1 MALNLNLKN
10 LPPYLQVVIKVVLPL
25 AVIVLFVVLIYIPK
39 NEEIKTLQ
47 AGIAKL
53 DNEIASSEV
62 KARKLEELKAENA
75 RLKTKLAELQEQ
87 LPEEKEVSTLLR
99 QISDLGLN
107 AGLEILLWRPEA
119 KKPDP
124 GGLYVEIPVTVS
136 AIGGYHDV
144 GVFFSHIS
152 QLKRIVNLSN
162 IALTSHVGKN
172 NVKMVKADFIA
183 STFSA
188 VTEEKKEEKK

>member
-1 MALNLNLKN
+1 MALNINIKN
-10 LPPYLQVVIKVVLPL
+10 IPPYLQIILKIVPPL
-25 AVIVLFVVLIYIPK
+25 IVIVLFVIFIYFPK
-39 NEEIKTLQ
+39 NDEIKNLN
-47 AGIAKL
+47 ASIAKL

-75 RLKTKLAELQEQ
+75 RLKIRLAELQEQ
-87 LPEEKEVSTLLR
+87 LPEEKEVSVLLR
-99 QISDLGLN
+99 QISDLGLD

-124 GGLYVEIPVTVS
+124 GGLYVEIPVSVS
-136 AIGGYHDV
+136 VMGGYHDLGIFV
-144 GVFFSHIS
+144 SHIS

-162 IALTSHVGKN
+162 INLNSTVGKN
-172 NVKMVKADFIA
+172 NARRVKADFTA